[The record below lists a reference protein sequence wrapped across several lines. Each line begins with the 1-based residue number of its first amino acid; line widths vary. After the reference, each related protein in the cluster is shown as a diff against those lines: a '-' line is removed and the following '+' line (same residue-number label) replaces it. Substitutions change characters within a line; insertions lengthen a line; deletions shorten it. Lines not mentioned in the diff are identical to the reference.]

1 MTGSSGHKNE
11 ISDLIK
17 CGEFSAECIKRFS
30 EHEKIRNANSV
41 ANYEVIA

>member
-17 CGEFSAECIKRFS
+17 CGEFSAECIKRFC